1 MHTDS
6 DDNDEVE
13 VLVDVSD
20 MWHCQ
25 SFTVLY
31 VLNEDAVVNDIHNL
45 FEKGLDYHDND
56 NMCMV
61 YMKL

>member
-1 MHTDS
+1 VT
-6 DDNDEVE
+6 
-13 VLVDVSD
+13 LPK
-20 MWHCQ
+20 
-25 SFTVLY
+25 LY
-31 VLNEDAVVNDIHNL
+31 STVLNEDAVLNDIHNL